1 MTWPIITL
9 PYYCPGG
16 KNGKIKTIRFL
27 GTVRSLFCQNTS
39 SARKKKQ
46 KQGHYF
52 YKESMEIYSS
62 GGNTN
67 LFLTGHN
74 SGTKIVA
81 INGFQCFTPLDT
93 HFQTRHFLNN
103 NLKFYFTAFCDV
115 IFCDVTMCHF
125 EKLFSLNWSGHK
137 FELTPQV

>member
-1 MTWPIITL
+1 MEKLKPL
-9 PYYCPGG
+9 DFQGQSEVFFA
-16 KNGKIKTIRFL
+16 KIPAQL
-27 GTVRSLFCQNTS
+27 E
-39 SARKKKQ
+39 KKKQ

-81 INGFQCFTPLDT
+81 INGFQCLTPLDT

-125 EKLFSLNWSGHK
+125 EKLFSLN
-137 FELTPQV
+137 